1 MEIKISCKNVAKRRN
16 SIQTISYQ
24 YDVPLKTV
32 RDLLTETVK
41 INVAEYEKR
50 QESAEILRILSGEEI
65 ADKSTQGKIG
75 FGTIYSE
82 RKPKLENA
90 IQTAWKCFEDGIV
103 VVFADGTQL
112 TELEELLALQEGS
125 EVTFVRMTMLA
136 GRMW

>member
-1 MEIKISCKNVAKRRN
+1 MEIKISCKNIAKRRN

-24 YDVPLKTV
+24 YDAPLKTV

-50 QESAEILRILSGEEI
+50 QESAEVLRILSSEEI
-65 ADKSTQGKIG
+65 TDKSMQGKIG
-75 FGTIYSE
+75 FGTIYSA
-82 RKPKLENA
+82 RKPRLENA
-90 IQTAWKCFEDGIV
+90 IQTALECFEDGIV
-103 VVFADGTQL
+103 VIFADGTQL
-112 TELEELLALQEGS
+112 AGLEEPLALHEGS